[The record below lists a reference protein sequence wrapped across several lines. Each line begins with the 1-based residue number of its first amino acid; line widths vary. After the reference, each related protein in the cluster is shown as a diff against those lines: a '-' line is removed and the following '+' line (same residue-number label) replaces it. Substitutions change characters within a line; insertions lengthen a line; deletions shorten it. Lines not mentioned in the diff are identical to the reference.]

1 MLFCAKDLQLSLQ
14 FMRRHVAILERVFIV
29 RWKRRG
35 MVPVGFGGRR
45 SGSDMNMRKSDKPIR
60 DQ

>member
-1 MLFCAKDLQLSLQ
+1 
-14 FMRRHVAILERVFIV
+14 MRRHVAILERVFIV